1 MERILVI
8 AHELIRATSLMV
20 ALKLKGYTTLLAT
33 EPQEALTLAEAH
45 HPHLAIISDNLPP
58 SDAIH
63 ARLRARYS
71 SEELPIILL
80 EETIS
85 ASEARLLQSAAMST
99 MMHFMP
105 HKLLE
110 KVQALTRSHDRGLS
124 RSV

>member
-33 EPQEALTLAEAH
+33 EPQEALALAEAH
-45 HPHLAIISDNLPP
+45 YPHLAIISDNLPP

-110 KVQALTRSHDRGLS
+110 KVQALTRSRDRGPS

>member
-33 EPQEALTLAEAH
+33 EPHEALALAEAH

-63 ARLRARYS
+63 AMLRARYS
-71 SEELPIILL
+71 SEALPILVL

-85 ASEARLLQSAAMST
+85 ASEARLLQSATMSAM
-99 MMHFMP
+99 MP
-105 HKLLE
+105 FVPHELLE
-110 KVQALTRSHDRGLS
+110 KVQAFTRSRDRGPS

>member
-33 EPQEALTLAEAH
+33 EPQEALALAEAH

-63 ARLRARYS
+63 AMLRARYS
-71 SEELPIILL
+71 SEELPILVL

-85 ASEARLLQSAAMST
+85 ASEARLLQSAAMSADAFRAAQIAGKSSGA
-99 MMHFMP
+99 H
-105 HKLLE
+105 
-110 KVQALTRSHDRGLS
+110 ALAR
-124 RSV
+124 